1 MTDIALGITLPI
13 KRGKTGLFEQAFDPI
28 TQVKSNLINLI
39 LTVKGERVFQPTFG
53 SDLQSLVFT
62 QMDEEYE
69 QNVKR
74 AIQSS
79 VSKWLPFLN
88 IIKQTVTRDTD
99 RNRTLVEIEFS
110 LNINAA
116 VTEVVVIDF

>member
-13 KRGKTGLFEQAFDPI
+13 KRGKTGFFEQAFEPI
-28 TQVKSNLINLI
+28 VQIKSNLINLL
-39 LTVKGERVFQPTFG
+39 LTSKGERVFQPTFG
-53 SDLQSLVFT
+53 SDLHTLLFS

-74 AIQSS
+74 AVQSA

-88 IIKQTVTRDTD
+88 IIEQNVTRDSD
-99 RNRTLVEIEFS
+99 RNRTLVEITFGLS
-110 LNINAA
+110 NNADI
-116 VTEVVVIDF
+116 TETIVIDF

>member
-1 MTDIALGITLPI
+1 MADIALGITLPI
-13 KRGKTGLFEQAFDPI
+13 KRGKTGYFEQAFDTI
-28 TQVKSNLINLI
+28 TQVKSNLINLL

-53 SDLQSLVFT
+53 SELHSLLFT

-74 AIQSS
+74 AIQSA

-88 IIKQTVTRDTD
+88 IVEQTVTRDTE
-99 RNRTLVEIEFS
+99 RNRTLVELQFS
-110 LNINAA
+110 LNTNADI
-116 VTEVVVIDF
+116 TETIVIDF